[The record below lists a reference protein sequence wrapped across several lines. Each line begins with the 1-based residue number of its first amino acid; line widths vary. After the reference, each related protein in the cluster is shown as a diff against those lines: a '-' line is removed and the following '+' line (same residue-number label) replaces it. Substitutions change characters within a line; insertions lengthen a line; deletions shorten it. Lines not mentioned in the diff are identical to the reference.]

1 MGGSAGAMGTEAN
14 CDLLAGEIHFT
25 FYDLPQEV
33 RGAFRFVF
41 SEKVGYLAQPAD
53 PADPAVSWAA
63 KKRKRKSLMFILH
76 FKLF

>member
-33 RGAFRFVF
+33 RRAFRFVF

-53 PADPAVSWAA
+53 PPPPLSVSWAT
-63 KKRKRKSLMFILH
+63 KKKDKRFNVY
-76 FKLF
+76 FAF